1 MKLKNISHEDFVNYR
16 LPSMMLASC
25 SCTWK
30 CPIEQGLPV
39 SVCQNS
45 EVANQPTMD
54 IPLDRIVAEY
64 KANPITQA
72 IVIGGLEPM
81 LQFSELIDLI
91 QCLRSS
97 GINDDVVIYTG
108 YREDELTSEIAA
120 LKRYPNIVVKFGRYI
135 PGHTPHYDPV
145 LGVELASDDQYAVR
159 IS

>member
-16 LPSMMLASC
+16 LPSMLLASC

-30 CPIEQGLPV
+30 CPIEQGLPI

-45 EVANQPTMD
+45 EVAKQPTVD
-54 IPLDRIVAEY
+54 IPLDRIIAEY

-81 LQFSELIDLI
+81 LQFSELIGFI

-97 GINDDVVIYTG
+97 GVNDDVVIYTG
-108 YREDELTSEIAA
+108 YREDELTTEISA
-120 LKRYPNIVVKFGRYI
+120 LKPYPNIVVKFGRYM
-135 PGHTPHYDPV
+135 PGHTTHYDPV
-145 LGVELASDDQYAVR
+145 LGVELASDNQYAVR